1 LGPEHRVDFF
11 SDIFAF
17 ILFSKKSFVFF
28 THLNGKKWELQL
40 HDTPKWMRP
49 QLMVFPNHG
58 MAYGVSTKWTH
69 PHINGILCFDEIE
82 EAV

>member
-1 LGPEHRVDFF
+1 MTP
-11 SDIFAF
+11 
-17 ILFSKKSFVFF
+17 
-28 THLNGKKWELQL
+28 
-40 HDTPKWMRP
+40 PKWMRP

-58 MAYGVSTKWTH
+58 RGYGVSTKWTH